1 MKNEAQQSQSSLVF
15 PVIASLAW
23 TITLLL
29 IGLAGPI
36 FGQMYI
42 DLGIIPGPP
51 GFPCPWYIQAVQ
63 ATHWAW
69 TVPVGLLSSALL
81 VLGSKH
87 WSAKTSFTVDLGV
100 VILAVATFMMF
111 SWMAISFPIYD

>member
-1 MKNEAQQSQSSLVF
+1 MKDQTQQSEPSLRF
-15 PVIASLAW
+15 PIVASLTW

-69 TVPVGLLSSALL
+69 TVPVGLLSSALIL
-81 VLGSKH
+81 VGSKR
-87 WSAKTSFTVDLGV
+87 WSAKTTFTVNLGV

-111 SWMAISFPIYD
+111 GWIAVSVPIYD